1 MISNYLK
8 KISIINYKNIV
19 DKEYNLDPKINC
31 FVGNNG
37 VGKTNILDSIYHLAL
52 GKSYFN
58 LRNDQ
63 LINKNE
69 DFMVIDGLFD
79 LNGKKENII
88 CSIKRGDKKNL
99 KRNGKTYKKFSNHIG
114 LIPVVLISPYDND
127 LINEG
132 SSERRKFIDSIIS
145 QNNKEYLINLIAY
158 SRVIQN
164 RNSLLKQYNKSVDF
178 DLDTIKIYDDQIIK
192 LSEPIFMARKNF
204 FNDFKD
210 LVIEKYDQISEN
222 QEEISIQYKSDL
234 FENDIENL
242 IENSFQ
248 KDVILQYTST
258 GVHKD
263 DFIFNLDGSRI
274 KKFGSQGQ
282 QKSFLVALKLAQFEY
297 LKNKTGNSP
306 ILLLDD
312 IFDKLDLLR
321 VKKIVEIVNS
331 TNFGQLFLSDT
342 DRDRIEKV
350 LSSLNLSSKNPL
362 WSAIAIINKIENK
375 TIFDVLD
382 IFWIFN

>member
-127 LINEG
+127 LIYEG

-222 QEEISIQYKSDL
+222 QEKISIEYKSDL
-234 FENDIENL
+234 FDSEIKNL

-248 KDVILQYTST
+248 KDVILQYTSS
-258 GVHKD
+258 GIHKD

-282 QKSFLVALKLAQFEY
+282 QKSFLIALKLAQFEY

-312 IFDKLDLLR
+312 IFDKLDLIR
-321 VKKIVEIVNS
+321 VKRIVEIVNS

-342 DRDRIEKV
+342 DRERIEKV
-350 LSSLNLSSKNPL
+350 LSSLNLSSK
-362 WSAIAIINKIENK
+362 
-375 TIFDVLD
+375 IFDV
-382 IFWIFN
+382 

>member
-1 MISNYLK
+1 MISNYLT

-222 QEEISIQYKSDL
+222 QEKISIEYKSDL
-234 FENDIENL
+234 FDSEIKNL

-248 KDVILQYTST
+248 KDVILQYTSS
-258 GVHKD
+258 GIHKD

-282 QKSFLVALKLAQFEY
+282 QKSFLIALKLAQFEY

-312 IFDKLDLLR
+312 IFDKLDLIR
-321 VKKIVEIVNS
+321 VKRIVEIVNS

-342 DRDRIEKV
+342 DRERIEKV
-350 LSSLNLSSKNPL
+350 LSSLNLSSK
-362 WSAIAIINKIENK
+362 
-375 TIFDVLD
+375 IFDVWKE
-382 IFWIFN
+382 IIN

>member
-88 CSIKRGDKKNL
+88 CSIKRGDKKTL
-99 KRNGKTYKKFSNHIG
+99 KRNGKTYKKFSNHVG

-222 QEEISIQYKSDL
+222 QEKISIEYKSDL
-234 FENDIENL
+234 FDSEIKNL

-248 KDVILQYTST
+248 KDVILQYTSS
-258 GVHKD
+258 GIHKD

-282 QKSFLVALKLAQFEY
+282 QKSFLIALKLAQFEY

-312 IFDKLDLLR
+312 IFDKLDLIR
-321 VKKIVEIVNS
+321 VKRIVEIVNS

-342 DRDRIEKV
+342 DRERIEKV
-350 LSSLNLSSKNPL
+350 LSSLNLSSK
-362 WSAIAIINKIENK
+362 
-375 TIFDVLD
+375 IFDVWKE
-382 IFWIFN
+382 IIN

>member
-222 QEEISIQYKSDL
+222 QEKISIEYKSDL
-234 FENDIENL
+234 FDSEIKNL

-248 KDVILQYTST
+248 KDVILQ
-258 GVHKD
+258 
-263 DFIFNLDGSRI
+263 
-274 KKFGSQGQ
+274 
-282 QKSFLVALKLAQFEY
+282 
-297 LKNKTGNSP
+297 
-306 ILLLDD
+306 
-312 IFDKLDLLR
+312 
-321 VKKIVEIVNS
+321 
-331 TNFGQLFLSDT
+331 LSL
-342 DRDRIEKV
+342 IH
-350 LSSLNLSSKNPL
+350 
-362 WSAIAIINKIENK
+362 I
-375 TIFDVLD
+375 
-382 IFWIFN
+382 

>member
-222 QEEISIQYKSDL
+222 QEKISIEYKSDL
-234 FENDIENL
+234 FDSEIKNL

-248 KDVILQYTST
+248 KDVILQYTSS
-258 GVHKD
+258 VIHKD

-282 QKSFLVALKLAQFEY
+282 QKSFLIALKLAQFEY

-312 IFDKLDLLR
+312 IFDKLDLIR
-321 VKKIVEIVNS
+321 VKRIVEIVNS

-342 DRDRIEKV
+342 DRERIEKV
-350 LSSLNLSSKNPL
+350 LSSLNLSSK
-362 WSAIAIINKIENK
+362 
-375 TIFDVLD
+375 IFDV
-382 IFWIFN
+382 

>member
-132 SSERRKFIDSIIS
+132 SNERRKFIDSIIS

-222 QEEISIQYKSDL
+222 QEKISIEYKSDL
-234 FENDIENL
+234 FDSEIKNL

-248 KDVILQYTST
+248 KDVILQYTSS
-258 GVHKD
+258 GIHKD

-282 QKSFLVALKLAQFEY
+282 QKSFLIALKLAQFEY

-312 IFDKLDLLR
+312 IFDKLDLIR
-321 VKKIVEIVNS
+321 VKRIVEIVNS

-342 DRDRIEKV
+342 DRERIEKV
-350 LSSLNLSSKNPL
+350 LSSLNLSSK
-362 WSAIAIINKIENK
+362 
-375 TIFDVLD
+375 IFDV
-382 IFWIFN
+382 